1 MSEMRKSV
9 VTLKSLLPAPGSATE
24 SSVQSASADQKDL
37 TAEDRLRLA
46 RYQQIVR
53 RVRQETKAVGD
64 DVMVTVPDREVSL
77 AQSKLAEE
85 NETQRALA
93 AGGQEVKF
101 GTGPTGGDIWGW
113 FKSLFDR
120 VDEGQAHAMVRP
132 ADTSVEALPDDA
144 IVALAAD
151 WGTGMYGAPDIAEQI
166 RKQSATRRF
175 DLLMHLGDV
184 YYSGTHREVQ
194 ERFLDVWPAD
204 AGAISRTL
212 NSNHEMYSGGFA
224 YFDLALPALKQK
236 SSYFALQNTNWLLIA
251 LDTAYVDHDMDTKQ
265 VAWVNTVIEQAQ
277 KDGLRKVVF
286 FSHQQPFSQLS
297 DQGPK
302 LGLALQHLLERKKIK
317 AWYFGHE
324 HVCAIYDR
332 HPEWELH
339 GRCLGNGG
347 IPEPRDRRVTSAADD
362 PKHATG
368 VANTVWK
375 RVDVTPES
383 PGAIV
388 LDGPN
393 MTMEKAK
400 DQQKFS
406 PHGFMTLEFKG
417 DKLIERVYL
426 SDGSKVYE
434 ETLS

>member
-1 MSEMRKSV
+1 MSNMRKNV

-24 SSVQSASADQKDL
+24 SSVQSGPAGQKEL

-85 NETQRALA
+85 NEAQRALA

-101 GTGPTGGDIWGW
+101 GTGAQGGDIWGW
-113 FKSLFDR
+113 FKSLFDH
-120 VDEGQAHAMVRP
+120 VDQSQAHAMVRP
-132 ADTSVEALPDDA
+132 ADTSVETLPDDA
-144 IVALAAD
+144 IVAIAAD
-151 WGTGMYGAPDIAEQI
+151 WGTGMYGAPDIADAI
-166 RKQSATRRF
+166 RKQSATRKF

-184 YYSGTHREVQ
+184 YYSGTHKEVQ
-194 ERFLDVWPAD
+194 ERFLDVWPAE

-236 SSYFALQNTNWLLIA
+236 SSYFALQNKHWLLIG
-251 LDTAYVDHDMDTKQ
+251 LDTAYVDHDMDTQQ
-265 VAWVNTVIEQAQ
+265 VAWVNTVIEQGQ
-277 KDGLRKVVF
+277 KDGPRKVVF
-286 FSHQQPFSQLS
+286 FSHQQPFSQLGN
-297 DQGPK
+297 QGPK
-302 LGLALQHLLERKKIK
+302 LQLALQHLLEGRKIK

-332 HPEWELH
+332 HPGWELH

-347 IPEPRDRRVTSAADD
+347 IPEPRDSRVTGAADD
-362 PKHATG
+362 PTHATG

-375 RVDVTPES
+375 RVTVTSES

-393 MTMEKAK
+393 MTMDKAK

-417 DKLIERVYL
+417 DKLIEKVFL

>member
-1 MSEMRKSV
+1 MRKNV

-24 SSVQSASADQKDL
+24 SSVQSASAGQKEL

-85 NETQRALA
+85 NETQRGLA

-113 FKSLFDR
+113 FTSLFNH
-120 VDEGQAHAMVRP
+120 VDQNQAHAMVRP

-144 IVALAAD
+144 IVAMAAD
-151 WGTGMYGAPDIAEQI
+151 WGTGLYGAPEIAEAI
-166 RKQSATRRF
+166 RKQSANRKF

-194 ERFLDVWPAD
+194 ERFLDVWPAE
-204 AGAISRTL
+204 AGVISRTL

-236 SSYFALQNTNWLLIA
+236 SSYFALQNKAWLLIG
-251 LDTAYVDHDMDTKQ
+251 LDTAYVDHDMDTNQ

-277 KDGLRKVVF
+277 KDGPRKVVF

-297 DQGPK
+297 NQGPK
-302 LGLALQHLLERKKIK
+302 LQLALQHLLEGKKIK

-332 HPEWELH
+332 HPAWELY

-347 IPEPRDRRVTSAADD
+347 IPEPRDRRVTGAAADQTQ
-362 PKHATG
+362 ATG

-375 RVDVTPES
+375 RVTVAPEA

-393 MTMEKAK
+393 MTMEKTK

-417 DKLIERVYL
+417 DKLIEKVFL
-426 SDGSKVYE
+426 SDGSKLYE
-434 ETLS
+434 ATLS

>member
-1 MSEMRKSV
+1 MTQIRNKV
-9 VTLKSLLPAPGSATE
+9 VTLKSLLPTPGSAME
-24 SSVQSASADQKDL
+24 SAIEGASVGEKQL
-37 TAEDRLRLA
+37 TPEEQQALA

-53 RVRQETKAVGD
+53 RVRQETQAAGS

-85 NETQRALA
+85 NEAGGALA
-93 AGGQEVKF
+93 AGGKEVKF
-101 GTGPTGGDIWGW
+101 GTGPAGGDIWGW
-113 FKSLFDR
+113 FKSLFDH
-120 VDEGQAHAMVRP
+120 VDAGQAHELVRP
-132 ADTSVEALPDDA
+132 TGSSVEALADDA
-144 IVALAAD
+144 IVAIAAD
-151 WGTGMYGAPDIAEQI
+151 WGTGMYGAPEIADAI
-166 RKQSATRRF
+166 RKQAASRKF

-184 YYSGTHREVQ
+184 YYSGTLKEVQ

-204 AGAISRTL
+204 AGDVSRTL

-224 YFDLALPALKQK
+224 YFDLALPALKQT
-236 SSYFALQNTNWLLIA
+236 SSYFALQNKHWLLLG
-251 LDTAYVDHDMDTKQ
+251 LDTAYVDHDMDTRQ

-277 KDGLRKVVF
+277 KDGPRKIVL

-297 DQGPK
+297 GQGPK
-302 LGLALQHLLERKKIK
+302 LQLALKHLLEGKKIT

-332 HPEWELH
+332 HPAWNLF

-347 IPEPRDRRVTSAADD
+347 IPEPRDKRVTSAQDD
-362 PKHATG
+362 PQHPTG
-368 VANTVWK
+368 VKDIVWK
-375 RVDVTPES
+375 RVTVTPES

-393 MTMEKAK
+393 MTMEKSK

-406 PHGFMTLEFKG
+406 PHGFMTLQFQGNELVEKVF
-417 DKLIERVYL
+417 L
-426 SDGSKVYE
+426 SDGSQLYE
-434 ETLS
+434 KTLS

>member
-1 MSEMRKSV
+1 MSNMRKNV

-24 SSVQSASADQKDL
+24 SSVQSGPAGQKEL

-85 NETQRALA
+85 NEAQRALA

-101 GTGPTGGDIWGW
+101 GTGAHGGDIWGW
-113 FKSLFDR
+113 FKSLFDH
-120 VDEGQAHAMVRP
+120 VDQSQAHAMVRP
-132 ADTSVEALPDDA
+132 ADTSVETLPDDA
-144 IVALAAD
+144 IVAIAAD
-151 WGTGMYGAPDIAEQI
+151 WGTGMYGAPDIADAI
-166 RKQSATRRF
+166 RKQSATRKF

-184 YYSGTHREVQ
+184 YYSGTHNEIQ
-194 ERFLDVWPAD
+194 DRFLDVWPAE
-204 AGAISRTL
+204 AGMISRTL

-224 YFDLALPALKQK
+224 YFDLALPALKQN
-236 SSYFALQNTNWLLIA
+236 SSYFALQNKNWLLIG

-277 KDGLRKVVF
+277 KDGPRKVVF
-286 FSHQQPFSQLS
+286 FSHQQPFSQLGN
-297 DQGPK
+297 QGPK
-302 LGLALQHLLERKKIK
+302 LQLALQHLLEGKKVK

-332 HPEWELH
+332 HPGWDLH

-347 IPEPRDRRVTSAADD
+347 IPEPRDSRVTGAADD
-362 PKHATG
+362 PTHVTG

-375 RVDVTPES
+375 RVTVTAES

-393 MTMEKAK
+393 MTMDKAK

-417 DKLIERVYL
+417 DKLIEKVFL
-426 SDGSKVYE
+426 SDGSKLYE

>member
-1 MSEMRKSV
+1 MANIRTKV
-9 VTLKSLLPAPGSATE
+9 VTLKSLQPAPGSATE
-24 SSVQSASADQKDL
+24 SSVQGSSAGQKEL
-37 TAEDRLRLA
+37 TAEDRIRLA

-53 RVRQETKAVGD
+53 RVRQETQAAGS
-64 DVMVTVPDREVSL
+64 DVMVTVPDREVSI
-77 AQSKLAEE
+77 AQSMLAEQ
-85 NETQRALA
+85 NEVEGALA

-113 FKSLFDR
+113 FVSLFDH
-120 VDEGQAHAMVRP
+120 VDRTQAHPMVRP
-132 ADTSVEALPDDA
+132 VDTSVETLADDA
-144 IVALAAD
+144 IVAIAAD
-151 WGTGMYGAPDIAEQI
+151 WGTGMYGAPQIGESI
-166 RKQSATRRF
+166 RKQAANRKF

-184 YYSGTHREVQ
+184 YYSGTPKEVQ
-194 ERFLDVWPAD
+194 ERFLDVWPQD
-204 AGAISRTL
+204 AGKISRTL

-224 YFDLALPALKQK
+224 YFNLALPALNQR
-236 SSYFALQNTNWLLIA
+236 SSYFALQNKQWLLIG

-265 VAWVNTVIEQAQ
+265 VAWVNAVIEQAQ
-277 KDGLRKVVF
+277 KNGPRKIVF

-302 LGLALQHLLERKKIK
+302 LQQALQHLLEGKKIT

-332 HPEWELH
+332 HPAWNLF

-347 IPEPRDRRVTSAADD
+347 IPEPRDSRVTGAAND
-362 PKHATG
+362 PSRSTG
-368 VANTVWK
+368 VQDLAWK
-375 RVDVTPES
+375 RVTVTPQS

-393 MTMEKAK
+393 MTMEKKK

-417 DKLIERVYL
+417 DKLIEKVFL
-426 SDGSKVYE
+426 SDGQKLYE